1 MENKKVPEGTIIKTK
16 NEVSWI
22 QKVNV
27 PKVLFEFNNLRKT
40 KEEKMKRTAKPLVT
54 VRERER
60 ESKDLKNQIVLI
72 SVAEKLKRN
81 INVINKDS
89 LLHSKTRI
97 NTCFVM

>member
-1 MENKKVPEGTIIKTK
+1 
-16 NEVSWI
+16 
-22 QKVNV
+22 
-27 PKVLFEFNNLRKT
+27 
-40 KEEKMKRTAKPLVT
+40 MKRTAKPLVT

-89 LLHSKTRI
+89 LLHSKIRI

>member
-1 MENKKVPEGTIIKTK
+1 
-16 NEVSWI
+16 
-22 QKVNV
+22 
-27 PKVLFEFNNLRKT
+27 
-40 KEEKMKRTAKPLVT
+40 MKRIAKPLVT

>member
-1 MENKKVPEGTIIKTK
+1 
-16 NEVSWI
+16 
-22 QKVNV
+22 
-27 PKVLFEFNNLRKT
+27 
-40 KEEKMKRTAKPLVT
+40 MKRTAKPLVT

-81 INVINKDS
+81 ISVINKDS

>member
-1 MENKKVPEGTIIKTK
+1 
-16 NEVSWI
+16 
-22 QKVNV
+22 
-27 PKVLFEFNNLRKT
+27 
-40 KEEKMKRTAKPLVT
+40 MKRTAKPLVT
-54 VRERER
+54 VRER

-89 LLHSKTRI
+89 LLHSKIRI